1 MHLVDLHHRDKG
13 VRLRLEQD
21 LTHRGLIDTIRHVV
35 VKHLKLLAGVC
46 NHYSTGRQVAGQS
59 AIGFAIRGS
68 IHLYQYMFLRSSTFH
83 SILQHLLPCA
93 PARTSHS
100 RSLSVMTGGAPVGRA
115 RARARARARV
125 YVRVR
130 GQSQGERTLGA
141 EHTRVPDLVDV
152 LLPRE
157 PYREA

>member
-1 MHLVDLHHRDKG
+1 MHLVVLHHRDKG

-21 LTHRGLIDTIRHVV
+21 LTHRGLIDTVRHVV

-46 NHYSTGRQVAGQS
+46 NRSTGRQVAGQS
-59 AIGFAIRGS
+59 VVGFAFRGS
-68 IHLYQYMFLRSSTFH
+68 IHLYQYMYLRPSTFH

-115 RARARARARV
+115 RAARARV
-125 YVRVR
+125 WNRVR

>member
-1 MHLVDLHHRDKG
+1 MNLVDLHHRDKG

-46 NHYSTGRQVAGQS
+46 NHYSTGRQVHLYVHL
-59 AIGFAIRGS
+59 FAIRGS

-115 RARARARARV
+115 RARARARARL
-125 YVRVR
+125 YVRFR
-130 GQSQGERTLGA
+130 GRSQGERTLGA
-141 EHTRVPDLVDV
+141 EHARVADLVDV

>member
-1 MHLVDLHHRDKG
+1 M
-13 VRLRLEQD
+13 
-21 LTHRGLIDTIRHVV
+21 
-35 VKHLKLLAGVC
+35 
-46 NHYSTGRQVAGQS
+46 Y
-59 AIGFAIRGS
+59 
-68 IHLYQYMFLRSSTFH
+68 LRSSTFH

-115 RARARARARV
+115 RARARARARL
-125 YVRVR
+125 YVRFR
-130 GQSQGERTLGA
+130 GRSQGERTLGA
-141 EHTRVPDLVDV
+141 EHARVADLVDV